1 MYDEMKA
8 ALLAC
13 TAVPLAEYEWATRP
27 KGDHGVFQIDFDA
40 SNDTGDDL
48 HQDTAKEGS
57 LDVYTQGRKPTVWA
71 AIEEILT
78 EYCEA
83 SWYLSYEG
91 IDQETRLLRR
101 EYIFQTVEG

>member
-1 MYDEMKA
+1 MPCPA
-8 ALLAC
+8 A
-13 TAVPLAEYEWATRP
+13 
-27 KGDHGVFQIDFDA
+27 
-40 SNDTGDDL
+40 
-48 HQDTAKEGS
+48 
-57 LDVYTQGRKPTVWA
+57 WA
-71 AIEEILT
+71 AIEAILT

>member
-1 MYDEMKA
+1 MYEDLKT

-13 TAVPLAEYEWATRP
+13 EEIPMAEYEWDTRP
-27 KGDHGVFQIDFDA
+27 KGDHGVFKPDFDA
-40 SNDTGDDL
+40 DNDAGDDI
-48 HQDTAKEGS
+48 HQDTVREGS
-57 LDVYTQGRKPTVWA
+57 LDVYTQGRKPETWA
-71 AIEEILT
+71 VLEAILT